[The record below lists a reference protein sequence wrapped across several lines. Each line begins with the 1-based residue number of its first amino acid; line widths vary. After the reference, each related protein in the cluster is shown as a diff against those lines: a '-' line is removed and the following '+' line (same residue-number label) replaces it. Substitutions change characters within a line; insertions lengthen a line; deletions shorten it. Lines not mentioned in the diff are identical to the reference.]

1 MINYFSRVRLS
12 TLCVYCLLFLLLC
25 WIRFKYSIIKIKLEM
40 LIFNL
45 KVYKADINIGIASC
59 FTLFKI

>member
-1 MINYFSRVRLS
+1 MINYFSTVRLP
-12 TLCVYCLLFLLLC
+12 TLCVYCLLFLLLS
-25 WIRFKYSIIKIKLEM
+25 WIGFRYSIIKIKLEM

-45 KVYKADINIGIASC
+45 IVYEADINIGIASC